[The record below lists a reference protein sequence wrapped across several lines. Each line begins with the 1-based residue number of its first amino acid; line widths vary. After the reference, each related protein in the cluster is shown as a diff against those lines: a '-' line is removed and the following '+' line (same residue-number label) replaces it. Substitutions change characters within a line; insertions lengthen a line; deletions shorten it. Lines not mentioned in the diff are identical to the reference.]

1 MVFLIFSNKNKSDP
15 SMGQNLVSNTG
26 ENMQQLI
33 SNPRFISSDSKN
45 RPYTLVAKKAVKI
58 RENLK
63 IYELTH
69 PEGNLIR
76 ENGQFLNVKSLGGIF
91 NQETEILSLKNNVTL
106 ENQDGYIFKT
116 ESASIDLNKENI
128 YGDKKVIGNGPKG
141 TVKSQGFKI
150 NENGKKVYF
159 LGKSKLL
166 LKNQ

>member
-1 MVFLIFSNKNKSDP
+1 
-15 SMGQNLVSNTG
+15 MGQNLVSNTG

-106 ENQDGYIFKT
+106 ENQDGYIFVVVR
-116 ESASIDLNKENI
+116 S
-128 YGDKKVIGNGPKG
+128 
-141 TVKSQGFKI
+141 F
-150 NENGKKVYF
+150 F
-159 LGKSKLL
+159 
-166 LKNQ
+166 